1 RPRDD
6 RGHVPRRP
14 DVRADLQPHDAAQS
28 LDGNSAGDQGPD
40 RPRCRSAAAPG
51 GAVLM
56 PETAG
61 RGKQLD
67 HGRNAMSRKR
77 LSISI
82 AAAALLRVGAVACS
96 DGGTKTVTVGG
107 GSTTPS
113 GASDTTGGSSSGEK
127 V

>member
-1 RPRDD
+1 
-6 RGHVPRRP
+6 
-14 DVRADLQPHDAAQS
+14 
-28 LDGNSAGDQGPD
+28 
-40 RPRCRSAAAPG
+40 
-51 GAVLM
+51 M

-82 AAAALLRVGAVACS
+82 AAAALLAVGAVACS

-127 V
+127 VKIIASVPPTDHGWLGAISKNAQAAADQSA